1 MLTKKLIDER
11 YQIILIQSNSEAN
24 AKLPS
29 FSKNLGD
36 FPTCNI
42 KYCPALKLEQMSIT
56 GSLLH
61 K

>member
-29 FSKNLGD
+29 GYSIIIYMHMHHF
-36 FPTCNI
+36 
-42 KYCPALKLEQMSIT
+42 LKI
-56 GSLLH
+56 
-61 K
+61 